1 MIEPT
6 TIEDREEGREE
17 RHCAVLGVIVAP
29 GLAHDV
35 TSRIA
40 SELLDDVRERYDSVD
55 WRTEL
60 QVDRLVVPPA
70 PLTEVLDA
78 GRRKL
83 LEGDWDLGVIVTDLP
98 LKVGG
103 RPVSRHVSPTHGL
116 AVLSLPALGPLHLR
130 QRLRRALVELI
141 GELTGGRSS
150 DAWEDSVLR
159 ELTTDTARRPGGLGL
174 LYAPALVASHL
185 RLLLGMVRANRPW
198 RLAARLYGALVAAL
212 AVGAYSV
219 VTSDVWRL
227 AGSTGWWRLLIICVV
242 SVTGTVAAIIGAHGL
257 WERAPDPRVR
267 GQVAL
272 FNVTT
277 TLTVATGILCLYLVL
292 FALILGVAELL
303 IGPDVFASALGH
315 PAVTTDYLALAWFSS
330 SFATVAGGLG
340 AGLDRARSCA
350 RPLIRAPWAT
360 RRHLRTP
367 ARGRASLGR
376 RIDRPAQPPLDLL
389 HPGLA
394 PAGDSAPGARRYMR
408 SASGDIPAHW
418 PTQWRR
424 LMSGPQRERTLAL
437 ASGAFGGRLIGFF
450 ARFAFLLGAAFDLS
464 QDGHDSGWV

>member
-1 MIEPT
+1 
-6 TIEDREEGREE
+6 
-17 RHCAVLGVIVAP
+17 
-29 GLAHDV
+29 
-35 TSRIA
+35 
-40 SELLDDVRERYDSVD
+40 
-55 WRTEL
+55 
-60 QVDRLVVPPA
+60 
-70 PLTEVLDA
+70 
-78 GRRKL
+78 
-83 LEGDWDLGVIVTDLP
+83 
-98 LKVGG
+98 
-103 RPVSRHVSPTHGL
+103 
-116 AVLSLPALGPLHLR
+116 
-130 QRLRRALVELI
+130 VELI
-141 GELTGGRSS
+141 GELAGGRSS

-242 SVTGTVAAIIGAHGL
+242 SITGTVAAIIGAHGL

-277 TLTVATGILCLYLVL
+277 TLTVATGILCLYLML

-315 PAVTTDYLALAWFSS
+315 PAATTDYLALAWFSS

-340 AGLDRARSCA
+340 AGLESREVVREAA
-350 RPLIRAPWAT
+350 YT
-360 RRHLRTP
+360 N
-367 ARGRASLGR
+367 SLG
-376 RIDRPAQPPLDLL
+376 DE
-389 HPGLA
+389 
-394 PAGDSAPGARRYMR
+394 
-408 SASGDIPAHW
+408 
-418 PTQWRR
+418 T
-424 LMSGPQRERTLAL
+424 AL
-437 ASGAFGGRLIGFF
+437 ADAGTGAG
-450 ARFAFLLGAAFDLS
+450 LS
-464 QDGHDSGWV
+464 REEDR

>member
-1 MIEPT
+1 M
-6 TIEDREEGREE
+6 
-17 RHCAVLGVIVAP
+17 
-29 GLAHDV
+29 
-35 TSRIA
+35 
-40 SELLDDVRERYDSVD
+40 
-55 WRTEL
+55 
-60 QVDRLVVPPA
+60 
-70 PLTEVLDA
+70 TEVLDA
-78 GRRKL
+78 GRRKS

-103 RPVSRHVSPTHGL
+103 RPVSRHLSPTHGL

-141 GELTGGRSS
+141 GELTGGRSG

-159 ELTTDTARRPGGLGL
+159 ELTTDTARRPGGLGGL

-242 SVTGTVAAIIGAHGL
+242 SIMGTVAAIIGAHGL

-277 TLTVATGILCLYLVL
+277 TLTVATGIFCLYLVL

-303 IGPDVFASALGH
+303 IGPGRVCVGARPS
-315 PAVTTDYLALAWFSS
+315 
-330 SFATVAGGLG
+330 GGDHRLSG
-340 AGLDRARSCA
+340 AGVVLLLVRDRRRGAGRGARV
-350 RPLIRAPWAT
+350 
-360 RRHLRTP
+360 
-367 ARGRASLGR
+367 ARGRPRGGLHELRWLRDGACGR
-376 RIDRPAQPPLDLL
+376 RPGGGLLSGGGPIDPLSSGDNPALLEPSLLATNTVTVDSRRHREPLDEK
-389 HPGLA
+389 
-394 PAGDSAPGARRYMR
+394 
-408 SASGDIPAHW
+408 
-418 PTQWRR
+418 
-424 LMSGPQRERTLAL
+424 PQTGNAE
-437 ASGAFGGRLIGFF
+437 GG
-450 ARFAFLLGAAFDLS
+450 
-464 QDGHDSGWV
+464 

>member
-1 MIEPT
+1 MIEPNT
-6 TIEDREEGREE
+6 NEDREEGREE
-17 RHCAVLGVIVAP
+17 RPCAVLGVIVAP

-70 PLTEVLDA
+70 SLTEVLDA
-78 GRRKL
+78 GRRNL
-83 LEGDWDLGVIVTDLP
+83 VEGDWDLGVIVTDLP

-242 SVTGTVAAIIGAHGL
+242 SITGTVAAIIGAHGL

-277 TLTVATGILCLYLVL
+277 TLTLATGILCLYLVL

-340 AGLDRARSCA
+340 AGLESREVVREAAYTS
-350 RPLIRAPWAT
+350 
-360 RRHLRTP
+360 
-367 ARGRASLGR
+367 SV
-376 RIDRPAQPPLDLL
+376 
-389 HPGLA
+389 
-394 PAGDSAPGARRYMR
+394 GDE
-408 SASGDIPAHW
+408 
-418 PTQWRR
+418 T
-424 LMSGPQRERTLAL
+424 AL
-437 ASGAFGGRLIGFF
+437 ADAGTGA
-450 ARFAFLLGAAFDLS
+450 
-464 QDGHDSGWV
+464 GHSRAEDR

>member
-1 MIEPT
+1 
-6 TIEDREEGREE
+6 
-17 RHCAVLGVIVAP
+17 VI
-29 GLAHDV
+29 
-35 TSRIA
+35 
-40 SELLDDVRERYDSVD
+40 
-55 WRTEL
+55 
-60 QVDRLVVPPA
+60 
-70 PLTEVLDA
+70 
-78 GRRKL
+78 
-83 LEGDWDLGVIVTDLP
+83 
-98 LKVGG
+98 
-103 RPVSRHVSPTHGL
+103 
-116 AVLSLPALGPLHLR
+116 SLPALGALHLR

-150 DAWEDSVLR
+150 DAWEESVLR
-159 ELTTDTARRPGGLGL
+159 ELTTDTAGRPGGLGL

-242 SVTGTVAAIIGAHGL
+242 SIAGTVAAIIGAHGL

-340 AGLDRARSCA
+340 AGLESREVVREAAYTSSVGDETAL
-350 RPLIRAPWAT
+350 P
-360 RRHLRTP
+360 
-367 ARGRASLGR
+367 
-376 RIDRPAQPPLDLL
+376 D
-389 HPGLA
+389 
-394 PAGDSAPGARRYMR
+394 AGPGAGL
-408 SASGDIPAHW
+408 S
-418 PTQWRR
+418 
-424 LMSGPQRERTLAL
+424 REEDR
-437 ASGAFGGRLIGFF
+437 
-450 ARFAFLLGAAFDLS
+450 
-464 QDGHDSGWV
+464 